1 MDVTIS
7 SDELITIVQLIF
19 LEENSELLNGLNLNK
34 RSQSGSSFNSI
45 YIFVKFSFSLNEL
58 STG

>member
-34 RSQSGSSFNSI
+34 RSQ
-45 YIFVKFSFSLNEL
+45 IFILFKWVINWLVIPTEQKWSLC
-58 STG
+58 